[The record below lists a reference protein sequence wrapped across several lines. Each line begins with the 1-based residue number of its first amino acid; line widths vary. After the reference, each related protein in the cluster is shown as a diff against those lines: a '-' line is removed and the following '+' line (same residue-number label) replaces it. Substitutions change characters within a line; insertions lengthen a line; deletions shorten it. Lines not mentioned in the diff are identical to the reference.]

1 MVNCKV
7 ATTGAHLLACSSSD
21 SWVCSRCTSTG
32 KEKTLVEDAAR
43 TPEDCAGAYVTAPHC
58 QQL

>member
-1 MVNCKV
+1 MVCCNLARKR
-7 ATTGAHLLACSSSD
+7 AHRLACSSSD

-32 KEKTLVEDAAR
+32 KEKTLVEVEKSQMR
-43 TPEDCAGAYVTAPHC
+43 AGAYSTAPHC